1 MTSGPWQ
8 DSLRAQVR
16 DWRSGVEALR
26 ASAAVSSDLELASL
40 LEGLLP
46 LLGDLERACER
57 AREAGVVALVGPTG
71 AGKSSLFNALCGED
85 VSTVSKQRPTTS
97 SLVVVESRPG
107 LARELLGRRLQGLSA
122 PRPLRQF
129 EGETPLLLVDGPDH
143 NTGRAAHRETSR
155 LLAEEADLL
164 VVVVHAQG
172 IIELAQLQFLAPFLG
187 RRRVLGVLGHAD
199 EVSAEARTELLSQLA
214 EVLGE
219 SLGQAPLDVIALD
232 LREAS
237 IVEDPQAWDDVR
249 RHLLQHVQGEALE
262 RLLEGNAEGAL
273 RRLQEGAQSLQK
285 GLRSHGHE
293 RVAALEAGLDTWKEA
308 LVTRHLESV
317 QRDPEAWHEA
327 TRRSIS
333 QGMGGL
339 ARLLLGASWTQLGAY
354 LGGAFL
360 LRRSPLA
367 GAGVL
372 AAGTALSATR
382 GTSSVEE
389 LAEEELASIARL
401 IQELLSG
408 SQAPATSN
416 EQELETWRERSRRAG
431 RAGIESWRAAE
442 LGGGSWRGLQRG
454 LLEVPLALLALRAI
468 VMAALGLVGQGG
480 FGVDGL
486 IDSLLLGIAWMGLWR
501 LLMGMVATRVAR
513 GALEGLARRLRQS
526 VNLVAEEVLESER
539 EELAAVVQIASSLGH
554 SAAGGRL

>member
-8 DSLRAQVR
+8 NSLRAQVR

-46 LLGDLERACER
+46 LLGDLERACDR

-85 VSTVSKQRPTTS
+85 VSTVGKQRPTTS
-97 SLVVVESRPG
+97 SLVLVESRAG
-107 LARELLGRRLQGLSA
+107 LARELLGGRLQGMPA
-122 PRPLRQF
+122 PFPLRQP
-129 EGETPLLLVDGPDH
+129 EGEAPLVLVDGPDH
-143 NTGRAAHRETSR
+143 NTGRSAHRETSGR
-155 LLAEEADLL
+155 LAEEADLL
-164 VVVVHAQG
+164 VVVVHPQG

-187 RRRVLGVLGHAD
+187 RRRVVGVLGHAD
-199 EVSAEARTELLSQLA
+199 EVSAEARAELLDQLA

-219 SLGQAPLDVIALD
+219 SLGQAPLDVIPLD

-237 IVEDPQAWDDVR
+237 IAEDPQAWGEVR
-249 RHLLQHVQGEALE
+249 GRLLQHVQGEALE

-273 RRLQEGAQSLQK
+273 RRLQAGAQSLQE
-285 GLRSHGHE
+285 GLRHSGHE
-293 RVAALEAGLDTWKEA
+293 RGAALEAALDTWKEA
-308 LVTRHLESV
+308 LVTRHLEAV

-333 QGMGGL
+333 HTMGGL

-367 GAGVL
+367 GAGVMV
-372 AAGTALSATR
+372 AGTALSATR
-382 GTSSVEE
+382 ARSTVEE
-389 LAEEELASIARL
+389 LTEEELTSLARL
-401 IQELLSG
+401 LQELLSG
-408 SQAPATSN
+408 SHAAATSDD
-416 EQELETWRERSRRAG
+416 QELETWRELSQRAG
-431 RAGIESWRAAE
+431 RTGVESWRAAE
-442 LGGGSWRGLQRG
+442 LGGRAWRRMQRG
-454 LLEVPLALLALRAI
+454 VLEVPLALLGVRAV
-468 VMAALGLVGQGG
+468 VMAAWGLVGQSG

-486 IDSLLLGIAWMGLWR
+486 IDSILLGVAWMGLWR
-501 LLMGMVATRVAR
+501 LLMGVVVTRVAR

-526 VNLVAEEVLESER
+526 GERVTAEVLESER
-539 EELAAVVQIASSLGH
+539 QEWAAALQIASLLGQFP
-554 SAAGGRL
+554 AGRDR